1 MKLDLSA
8 TLKKTQSELE
18 VLTKE
23 RPELIDEID
32 RLRYEC
38 DNLQL
43 ALNKKLV
50 EFEESLKEL
59 SVIRVR
65 EQKYFAELST
75 LKVSFDV
82 EKNELYATRAKLME
96 LYEHYKL
103 LEQQIETKNA
113 LLQLA
118 DTTERELKEKIRRLE
133 AMLNEKRN
141 ALNNFS
147 SNKDQMAQL
156 LHEAQD
162 KIEDLKKENDFLKT
176 ASQNSSQASSALLYL
191 LDELEKIITW
201 YDSEASKL
209 GNKKPLPPLPHELSD
224 KMEKSLHHLSTVL
237 TESLLLMKHFD
248 DLQSRYNS
256 LTSAAKSD
264 PADLDEISRLGDKV
278 KMYEK
283 SIEEIKKSRNSLHE
297 EIEKTRLEKE
307 KFSIELDTAR
317 QKIILFEKEIRLK
330 NAMIEQYE
338 QRFSGDPDELLKRIE
353 QLKNEL
359 EQFNLLKEE
368 SVNSEAKKVLERIN
382 NALESL
388 WVSFTCKGCLER
400 VSKGFVGVSCGH
412 VACENC
418 QVKGDCVE
426 CGKVESKVEVSVIEQ
441 VASKLVYFKQGLEDL
456 RLNLG

>member
-1 MKLDLSA
+1 M
-8 TLKKTQSELE
+8 E
-18 VLTKE
+18 VLNKE

-43 ALNKKLV
+43 ALNKKV
-50 EFEESLKEL
+50 VDFEDSLKEL
-59 SVIRVR
+59 SVVKVR

-118 DTTERELKEKIRRLE
+118 DTTERELKEKIRRVE
-133 AMLNEKRN
+133 AMLNEKKN
-141 ALNNFS
+141 ALNSFS
-147 SNKDQMAQL
+147 SSKDQIAQL
-156 LHEAQD
+156 LHDAQD
-162 KIEDLKKENDFLKT
+162 KISSLQKENEFLR
-176 ASQNSSQASSALLYL
+176 ASSQNSNQTSSALLYL
-191 LDELEKIITW
+191 LNELEKIIAW
-201 YDSEASKL
+201 YDGEASKL
-209 GNKKPLPPLPHELSD
+209 GNKKPLSALPPDLSE
-224 KMEKSLHHLSTVL
+224 KMEKSLQHLSTIL

-248 DLQSRYNS
+248 DLQSKYNS
-256 LTSAAKSD
+256 LSSSTKSS
-264 PADLDEISRLGDKV
+264 PADLDEILKLTE
-278 KMYEK
+278 KIKIYEN

-297 EIEKTRLEKE
+297 ELDKIKLEKE

-338 QRFSGDPDELLKRIE
+338 QRFNGDPDELLKRIE

-368 SVNSEAKKVLERIN
+368 SVNSEAKKVLERIDH
-382 NALESL
+382 ALETI

-400 VSKGFVGVSCGH
+400 VSRGFVGVSCGH
-412 VACENC
+412 LACENC
-418 QVKGDCVE
+418 KVKSDCVE
-426 CGKVESKVEVSVIEQ
+426 CGKVESKVEVSVVEQ
-441 VASKLVYFKQGLEDL
+441 VASKLGYFKQGLEDL
-456 RLNLG
+456 RLNLR